1 MKHLKHK
8 TLFVWFVA
16 AENISFTPNIGL
28 AGEFNEAEAD
38 KIINDFELEFEL
50 VDVL

>member
-8 TLFVWFVA
+8 TLFVWFVT

-28 AGEFNEAEAD
+28 AGEFTEAEAD
-38 KIINDFELEFEL
+38 KIINGFDVELEL
-50 VDVL
+50 VGVL